1 MMNSNQRPLNTG
13 GDPRALAD
21 FAALREEVSKLTHPA
36 RPDVN
41 WQYVETLCLNL
52 FERNGVELQTAAW
65 YTQARTQLAGLAG
78 LNEGL
83 AIVVALVSHQWSALW
98 PQATHARME
107 ILSGLSRRLQQ
118 MMRARMLSYGDLRAL
133 YQAEQHLTTLGEALQ
148 RLELKHLS
156 QTDALRSQMHQAAI
170 RLENSDASAMSQQ
183 AVTPG
188 IVLPASAA
196 TIPHHHDA
204 RPSWVCVAQPEPQAP
219 VETITTPM
227 PAKTPWRPFVAGMAV
242 AAIIGGLSL
251 WGWHGWT
258 RYSPEQT
265 QLLASVAPL
274 PKALSAP
281 QLQTLQQDKADWLA
295 SIEYPQ
301 AVQQQLTQLTHLPPD
316 WAIDYGNQLV
326 GQVQALWPQSPMA
339 QQMATHWQQQQQDSA
354 IPLESLGGWY
364 QGMTQLQQLTSR
376 LNGLD
381 EQRGKYMTVS
391 ELKSAVFAITQ
402 SFNKT
407 VPLEEQLR
415 QLSEKPSSA
424 GFSQTKMQLEQL
436 LSRYAL
442 LKKHNPSHEE

>member
-1 MMNSNQRPLNTG
+1 MMNSNKRPLNTG

-83 AIVVALVSHQWSALW
+83 AIVVALVTHQWSALW

-107 ILSGLSRRLQQ
+107 ILSGLSQRLQQ

-133 YQAEQHLTTLGEALQ
+133 YQAEQHLTTLGEVLQ

-156 QTDALRSQMHQAAI
+156 QTDALRSQVHHAAI
-170 RLENSDASAMSQQ
+170 RLENSDASAMNQQ

-196 TIPHHHDA
+196 TIPHHHDV
-204 RPSWVCVAQPEPQAP
+204 RPSWVYVAQPEPQVAVEAMAAP
-219 VETITTPM
+219 IP
-227 PAKTPWRPFVAGMAV
+227 TPWKPFAAGMAV
-242 AAIIGGLSL
+242 AALIGGLSL

-258 RYSPEQT
+258 GHSPEQT
-265 QLLASVAPL
+265 QLLALVAPL
-274 PKALSAP
+274 PKVLSTP
-281 QLQTLQQDKADWLA
+281 QLQTLRQDKADWLA

-316 WAIDYGNQLV
+316 WAHDYGNQLV
-326 GQVQALWPQSPMA
+326 GHVQTLWPQSSMA
-339 QQMATHWQQQQQDSA
+339 QQMAASWQQQQQDSA
-354 IPLESLGGWY
+354 MPLESLAGWH

-381 EQRGKYMTVS
+381 GQRGKYMTVS

-415 QLSEKPSSA
+415 QLSVKPSSA
-424 GFSQTKMQLEQL
+424 GLSQTKMQLERL

>member
-1 MMNSNQRPLNTG
+1 MMNSIKRQLNTG

-21 FAALREEVSKLTHPA
+21 FAALREELSKLTHPA

-83 AIVVALVSHQWSALW
+83 AIVVALVTHQWSALW
-98 PQATHARME
+98 PQATHARVE
-107 ILSGLSRRLQQ
+107 ILSGLSQRLQQ
-118 MMRARMLSYGDLRAL
+118 MMRARMLSYTDLGAL
-133 YQAEQHLTTLGEALQ
+133 YQAEQHLTTLGEVLQ

-156 QTDALRSQMHQAAI
+156 QTDALRSQMHHAAV
-170 RLENSDASAMSQQ
+170 RLENSDASAMSQH

-188 IVLPASAA
+188 IVLPTSAA
-196 TIPHHHDA
+196 MIPTHHDA
-204 RPSWVCVAQPEPQAP
+204 RPAWVYVAQAEPQVA
-219 VETITTPM
+219 VEAMTAPM
-227 PAKTPWRPFVAGMAV
+227 PTKTPWKPFVTGMVVAV
-242 AAIIGGLSL
+242 VVGGLSL
-251 WGWHGWT
+251 WGWRDWSG
-258 RYSPEQT
+258 YSPEQM
-265 QLLASVAPL
+265 QLLALVAPL
-274 PKALSAP
+274 PKALPAP
-281 QLQTLQQDKADWLA
+281 QLHILRQDKADWLT

-316 WAIDYGNQLV
+316 WAIDYGQQLV
-326 GQVQALWPQSPMA
+326 GQVQTLWPQSPMA
-339 QQMATHWQQQQQDSA
+339 QQMAMRWQQQQQDSA
-354 IPLESLGGWY
+354 MPLESLVGWH
-364 QGMTQLQQLTSR
+364 QGMGQLQHLTNR

-415 QLSEKPSSA
+415 QLSVKPSSA

-436 LSRYAL
+436 VSRYSL
-442 LKKHNPSHEE
+442 LKKHNPSHDE